1 MGVVAGV
8 AAFSKD
14 LTDGEKIKTV
24 EGQNVVASIYM
35 GDRIFINNAL
45 VTTADVAASNGVI
58 HIIDT
63 VLSLPVPKTIVD
75 LAVATPD
82 LSTLV
87 AALKAGGLV
96 STLEGK
102 GPFTV
107 FAPTNEAFAKLP
119 PLYLKLLLDPK
130 NVKTLQKLLTY
141 HVVAG
146 VAAFSK
152 DLTDGEKIKTVEG
165 QSVVAHVSAAGV
177 MINGATVQTADIAAS
192 NGVIHIIDK
201 VLSLPPAPAPVPTK
215 NIVELASSVAD
226 LSTLVTALVAGKLT
240 TALSG
245 KGPFTVFA
253 PTNEAFAKLPKATLA
268 HLLEPENIKEL
279 QLVLEYHVIPG
290 AAIHAA
296 DLKSFQTAKTLEG
309 QAVTIV
315 KRNGDILVDKSK
327 VITADVDA
335 TNGVVHIIDAVLIPP
350 KAPMATNLTASMEQ
364 SIRATCEQQCQ
375 SSGYT
380 CKSCTNTNCASSYN
394 HPSCAMGCYM
404 GHLSK
409 TVQACESACDKGD
422 NQCGWTFRATVMSN
436 CQGSDNCP
444 NQNRRGSS
452 NAECKA
458 GCRQATIRG
467 PQMDSQAALQ
477 AVNRIRSRYGK
488 APMTWRADKKS
499 CADKAAAY
507 NSKHGPHKCGI
518 DGVCKCGDRAA
529 GDFNANDFVDAINRA
544 YATRNSEGPADGT
557 CDERSHCGALLAYSS
572 IVVGYDENNFLAVIQ
587 YY

>member
-1 MGVVAGV
+1 MLQKTLLLCTLAVAYV
-8 AAFSKD
+8 TANS
-14 LTDGEKIKTV
+14 
-24 EGQNVVASIYM
+24 
-35 GDRIFINNAL
+35 L
-45 VTTADVAASNGVI
+45 VSTIAD
-58 HIIDT
+58 
-63 VLSLPVPKTIVD
+63 KTIVE
-75 LAVATPD
+75 LAVATSD

-87 AALKAGGLV
+87 TALKAGGLID
-96 STLEGK
+96 TLSGK

-119 PLYLKLLLDPK
+119 NATLAHLLDPA
-130 NVKTLQKLLTY
+130 NVKELDAVLTY

-268 HLLEPENIKEL
+268 HLLKPENIKEL

-296 DLKSFQTAKTLEG
+296 DLKSFQTARTLEG

-335 TNGVVHIIDAVLIPP
+335 TNGVVHIINAVLIPP
-350 KAPMATNLTASMEQ
+350 KAP
-364 SIRATCEQQCQ
+364 
-375 SSGYT
+375 
-380 CKSCTNTNCASSYN
+380 
-394 HPSCAMGCYM
+394 P
-404 GHLSK
+404 
-409 TVQACESACDKGD
+409 
-422 NQCGWTFRATVMSN
+422 
-436 CQGSDNCP
+436 
-444 NQNRRGSS
+444 
-452 NAECKA
+452 
-458 GCRQATIRG
+458 
-467 PQMDSQAALQ
+467 
-477 AVNRIRSRYGK
+477 
-488 APMTWRADKKS
+488 APCSTRLFNEDAQ
-499 CADKAAAY
+499 
-507 NSKHGPHKCGI
+507 SKHCYEACAEKAFSMKDFRSGKCPGEFSTSDSAEI
-518 DGVCKCGDRAA
+518 VVVC
-529 GDFNANDFVDAINRA
+529 
-544 YATRNSEGPADGT
+544 PDGT
-557 CDERSHCGALLAYSS
+557 TNIKYCPVTWIKVAISKKGLGAKALVQLVLSH
-572 IVVGYDENNFLAVIQ
+572 
-587 YY
+587 